1 MEASRFWKLRNLW
14 HGLKARLR
22 LSNGALPPYPPLE
35 NLVRTAPTYE
45 TWRERNAPRPSDVAR
60 MREHSTALRFQS
72 LISVVVAT
80 YNTPERYLRAML
92 ESVFAQ
98 AYERWEL
105 CIADDGSRLPEVAVV
120 LREYAARD
128 PRVRVLFRTEN
139 GHISRA
145 MNSALSLASGEFVAF
160 VDHDD
165 LLTPDAL
172 YEVAA
177 ALGRRPE
184 TDIVYSDED
193 KIDDAGN
200 FTEPHFKPD
209 WCPESFLSRMYVG
222 HLLVCRRAAV
232 EAAGAFRSDF
242 DGSQDYDLVL
252 RLSER
257 TDRIVHIP
265 RVLYHWRVHA
275 ASTAAAADVKSY
287 AREAAVRALNAA
299 LERRGEIGKIEA
311 LPDSPGVYS
320 VRFEIGQLLRVS
332 VIVPTRDHGAEV
344 DRCLKATLA
353 HTAYPNLEV
362 ILVDNGSTD
371 VASLELF
378 AAFAA
383 ADPRITVLRLDEP
396 FNFSKLN
403 NEAVARS
410 SGAYLLFLNND
421 TEPISDGWIE
431 SLVEHAQRP
440 AVGAVGAL
448 LLYRDDTVQ
457 HAGVVL
463 GLGGVAGHSHKHFPA
478 GAPGYFHMLRAVNN
492 YSAVT
497 AACMMVRREVFV
509 RVGGFDESLAVA
521 FNDVDFCLRV
531 RDAGFRNVY
540 LPHVVLYH
548 DESKSRGPE
557 TLPGS
562 VERFRGEIET
572 MKRRWPV
579 LASGDPCYNPNL
591 TRDRE
596 DFSIGP

>member
-1 MEASRFWKLRNLW
+1 MEASRFWKLRNVW
-14 HGLKARLR
+14 HGLKARLG
-22 LSNGALPPYPPLE
+22 LSNGALPPYPPFE
-35 NLVRTAPTYE
+35 NLVGTAPAYE
-45 TWRERNAPRPSDVAR
+45 TWRERNAPRPSDVLR
-60 MREHSTALRFQS
+60 MREHSAALRVQP

-105 CIADDGSRLPEVAVV
+105 CIADDASSMPEVAAV

-128 PRVRVLFRTEN
+128 SRVRVLFRTEN

-145 MNSALSLASGEFVAF
+145 TNSALSLASGEFVAF

-165 LLTPDAL
+165 LLSPDAL
-172 YEVAA
+172 YEIAA
-177 ALGRRPE
+177 ALARRPE
-184 TDIVYSDED
+184 TDILYSDED

-200 FTEPHFKPD
+200 FSEPHFKPD

-222 HLLVCRRAAV
+222 HLLVCRRTAL

-257 TDRIVHIP
+257 TERIVHIP

-275 ASTAAAADVKSY
+275 ASTAAAASVKSY
-287 AREAAVRALNAA
+287 ARGAAERALNAA
-299 LERRGEIGKIEA
+299 LERRGEIGRIEA
-311 LPDSPGVYS
+311 LPDSPGVYG
-320 VRFEIGQLLRVS
+320 VRFEIGQVRRVS

-344 DRCLKATLA
+344 ERCLKAALG
-353 HTAYPNLEV
+353 HTAYPDLEV

-371 VASLELF
+371 VTSLELF
-378 AAFAA
+378 TALAA
-383 ADPRITVLRLDEP
+383 ADRRITVLRLDEP

-403 NEAVARS
+403 NQAVARS
-410 SGAYLLFLNND
+410 SGEYLLFLNND
-421 TEPISDGWIE
+421 TEPISEGWIE
-431 SLVEHAQRP
+431 SLVEYAQRP
-440 AVGAVGAL
+440 SIGAVGAL

-478 GAPGYFHMLRAVNN
+478 GAPGYFYMLRAVNN

-497 AACMMVRREVFV
+497 AACMMVRREVFE
-509 RVGGFDESLAVA
+509 RAGRFDESLAVA

-531 RDAGFRNVY
+531 REAGFRNVY

-557 TLPGS
+557 TQPGS

-572 MKRRWPV
+572 MKQRWPV
-579 LASGDPCYNPNL
+579 LALGDPCYNPNL
-591 TRDRE
+591 TLDRE